1 MNQEEK
7 LEVSHAIAEQLGAA
21 KEAIRILD
29 ALTAE
34 GSTGDHFEIPWPKL
48 IAIIG
53 NNR

>member
-1 MNQEEK
+1 MNTKEA
-7 LEVSHAIAEQLGAA
+7 LEVSHQVAEQLGAA
-21 KEAIRILD
+21 KEAIRILEE
-29 ALTAE
+29 LTAE